1 LESWSLPLR
10 PHRIILLTAILASG
24 PLAPAPAAAQ
34 FYRGKQIQIL
44 IAGTAGGGIDIGARI
59 LARHLGKYLPG
70 NPAIVP
76 QLMPGA
82 GGIRMLDHMISV
94 ASKDGTVIG
103 ITPPGP
109 IIEPLIGKRQASY
122 RMADFVAIGAMTK
135 EVSLCISWGASKFKT
150 IEDATKG
157 QMVVAG
163 TGAGASPDIYPVV
176 LNEVLHT
183 NFKVI
188 TGYQGSQETIVAIE
202 RGEVDGR
209 CGWGWSSLKS
219 TRPDWIRDKKINFLL
234 QLALTKSP
242 NIPDSPL
249 VMDLVKGQADK
260 QMLTLLFGPLAL
272 NKPFFG
278 PPGMAPERT
287 AELRKAF
294 ADTMSDAELR
304 AEVVKLTGEELEP
317 TSGASAQK
325 LLDEIYATPVAVAHK
340 LRDILSK

>member
-1 LESWSLPLR
+1 MFSR
-10 PHRIILLTAILASG
+10 FILLIALLVCA
-24 PLAPAPAAAQ
+24 PLAPAPAGAQ
-34 FYRGKQIQIL
+34 FYRGKQVQIL

-59 LARHLGKYLPG
+59 IARHLGKYLPG

-82 GGIRMLDHMISV
+82 GGIRMLDHMITV
-94 ASKDGTVIG
+94 APKDGTVIG

-135 EVSLCISWGASKFKT
+135 EVSLCISWGTSKFKT
-150 IEDATKG
+150 IEDAIRG
-157 QMVVAG
+157 RMVVAG

-183 NFKVI
+183 NFKVV

-234 QLALTKSP
+234 QLALAKSP
-242 NIPDSPL
+242 NIPRLAAADGPGEGPG
-249 VMDLVKGQADK
+249 GQAD
-260 QMLTLLFGPLAL
+260 
-272 NKPFFG
+272 
-278 PPGMAPERT
+278 
-287 AELRKAF
+287 
-294 ADTMSDAELR
+294 ADTAVWPARAQQAVLWPARNGAGANRRVAEGVRGCHGRRR
-304 AEVVKLTGEELEP
+304 AARRGGE
-317 TSGASAQK
+317 
-325 LLDEIYATPVAVAHK
+325 AHG
-340 LRDILSK
+340 RRA

>member
-1 LESWSLPLR
+1 LELPVTSSR
-10 PHRIILLTAILASG
+10 VILLTAALTG
-24 PLAPAPAAAQ
+24 GVLAPASASAQ
-34 FYRGKQIQIL
+34 AEFYRGKQIQIL

-59 LARHLGKYLPG
+59 IARHLGKYLPG

-94 ASKDGTVIG
+94 APKDGTVIG

-150 IEDATKG
+150 IDDATRS

-219 TRPDWIRDKKINFLL
+219 TRADWIRDKKINFLL
-234 QLALTKSP
+234 QLALAKNP

-249 VMDLVKGQADK
+249 VMDLVKDQADK

-294 ADTMSDAELR
+294 ADAMNDPELR

-317 TSGASAQK
+317 TLGASAQK
-325 LLDEIYATPVAVAHK
+325 LLDDIYATPVAVAHK
-340 LRDILSK
+340 LRDILSR